1 MTSADAVAP
10 WPPVTTEPVDWA
22 TPPALDGHID
32 PVTRA
37 RLEARPY
44 RAAIAPPIAAL
55 DPVRSL
61 PRSTL
66 AHVADATRVMALFE
80 RDMTSLPVPLPAVLL
95 RTESASSSQIEKLTA
110 NSRNIATAALG
121 LHPGGNADAIA
132 ANASAMSAAMSRRGH
147 VTGDGILAI
156 HRSLLEAA
164 DPEIAGMWRTGQVWI
179 GRPDLSPHGAD
190 FVSRVASRVAA
201 AIADLVAFANRADVE
216 GFVRATIAHAQF
228 ETIHPF
234 DDGNGR
240 TGRALVHVIL
250 RNAGYVEHSTV
261 PVSAG
266 LLADVD
272 GYFAALTAYR
282 AGDIAPIVEQF
293 AWATQHAVVNGRI
306 LAAEVGALRERWRSA
321 LDVRR
326 DSGAWRLL
334 DAVIAQPVVNAAYV
348 QRVLGS
354 SDQGAVN
361 AISALEAAGVL
372 TRTSRDRRNR
382 LWQAPEVL
390 AAMDAFARRAGRRVS
405 G

>member
-1 MTSADAVAP
+1 MASADAVAP
-10 WPPVTTEPVDWA
+10 WPPVTTEPVDWTA
-22 TPPALDGHID
+22 PRALKGHID

-44 RAAIAPPIAAL
+44 RAAIAPPIGAL
-55 DPVRSL
+55 DPIGSL

-66 AHVADATRVMALFE
+66 ARVADATRVMALFE
-80 RDMTSLPVPLPAVLL
+80 RDMTALPVPLPAVLL

-110 NSRNIATAALG
+110 NSRSIATAALG

-132 ANASAMSAAMSRRGH
+132 ANASAVSAAISHGGP
-147 VTGDGILAI
+147 VTGAGILAI
-156 HRSLLEAA
+156 HRSLLESAEP
-164 DPEIAGMWRTGQVWI
+164 DIAGVWRTGQVWI

-190 FVSRVASRVAA
+190 FVPPVASRVAD
-201 AIADLVAFANRADVE
+201 AIADLVTFANRADVE

-240 TGRALVHVIL
+240 AGRALVHVVL
-250 RNAGYVEHSTV
+250 RNAGYVEQSTV

-293 AWATQHAVVNGRI
+293 AAATQHAVVNGRI
-306 LAAEVGALRERWRSA
+306 LAAEVGDMRERWRSG

-334 DAVIAQPVVNAAYV
+334 DVVIAQPVVNAAYV
-348 QRVLGS
+348 KRVLGS

-361 AISALEAAGVL
+361 AIAALEHAGVL

-390 AAMDAFARRAGRRVS
+390 DTMDDFARRAGRRTP